1 MKRIVY
7 LVISILL
14 ILISANAG
22 ATVFTP
28 PGATGLTKEDIGYAD
43 SVWPSIT
50 WRIEEVKEDSNVTL
64 NLPRLKRPYTWAI
77 SMDTS
82 REYIGTRVAWKEFY
96 SGIGGPENTV
106 RLASPAETGIYV
118 ELLNTSSQVIVA
130 SETYVYS
137 PDTGIKYV
145 PPVERVRG
153 AIDEQGKMTGLYDVW
168 GQPIDES
175 VYSPTVFPGQFVVF
189 GDVPEKHWADKTIY
203 QLATA
208 GYINGYPDRTFK
220 PEKNITRAEFA
231 VLMSNLLQDK
241 YPEGFNEDNKVL
253 YNDLRPLSWAYE
265 KSNKLFGYM
274 SGEETS
280 LVFGK
285 SFLPDQKITR
295 EEVATVV
302 YYALSEKN
310 GFSDA
315 SASIKPFSDL
325 NKARITEGI
334 RFCANTG
341 VILGYPNGSY
351 RPNGNITRAEITALV
366 SKVLIRL

>member
-220 PEKNITRAEFA
+220 PEKNITRAEFSVMIDKLLKSKYA
-231 VLMSNLLQDK
+231 EGLSSNTFWAFRDIEPSYWSYQSTKNMLG
-241 YPEGFNEDNKVL
+241 YINKA
-253 YNDLRPLSWAYE
+253 DA
-265 KSNKLFGYM
+265 LFI
-274 SGEETS
+274 
-280 LVFGK
+280 FGNR
-285 SFLPDQKITR
+285 FLPDRSITR
-295 EEVATVV
+295 EEVAAVV
-302 YYALSEKN
+302 YSTLKDHSTFSGYCIQEFSFKDSKN
-310 GFSDA
+310 
-315 SASIKPFSDL
+315 IKL
-325 NKARITEGI
+325 NEGVN
-334 RFCANTG
+334 FCASTG
-341 VILGYPNGSY
+341 LMVGYPNKTFKPKGL
-351 RPNGNITRAEITALV
+351 ITRAEITALV
-366 SKVLIRL
+366 NKILNRL